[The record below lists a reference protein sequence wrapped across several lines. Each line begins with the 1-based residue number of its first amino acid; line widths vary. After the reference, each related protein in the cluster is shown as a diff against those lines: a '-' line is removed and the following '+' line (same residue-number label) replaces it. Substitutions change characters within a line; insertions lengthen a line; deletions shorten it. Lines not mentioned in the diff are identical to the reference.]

1 MKEEMKERD
10 VNFNLVLVHII
21 TDFTQHNPIKEAN
34 CILLKINV
42 FGSKL
47 ISYNKIHIECLPRS
61 HQKVL
66 SCLIF
71 FHKHWP
77 VINNYTSQ

>member
-10 VNFNLVLVHII
+10 VNFNLVLVHRI
-21 TDFTQHNPIKEAN
+21 TDFTQHNPIEAN

-47 ISYNKIHIECLPRS
+47 ISYNKIHGASGFAHRCPLSWGCCWLRS
-61 HQKVL
+61 RSIRDEV
-66 SCLIF
+66 
-71 FHKHWP
+71 
-77 VINNYTSQ
+77 TSVCA